1 MFLVEF
7 LYGRYPEYP
16 TPNGATPNGRGTM
29 SDMNSIKEDQ
39 DGWGGRRANSGRKP
53 GSANKRT
60 REIADKAAEDGL
72 TPLDYMLS
80 VLRDDDAPFE
90 ERKWA
95 AEKAAPY
102 MHPRLQ
108 STRIRED
115 EDDPLIVEIVSFYD
129 RDKDTDTEP
138 N

>member
-1 MFLVEF
+1 M
-7 LYGRYPEYP
+7 
-16 TPNGATPNGRGTM
+16 
-29 SDMNSIKEDQ
+29 
-39 DGWGGRRANSGRKP
+39 
-53 GSANKRT
+53 
-60 REIADKAAEDGL
+60 
-72 TPLDYMLS
+72 DYMLS

-95 AEKAAPY
+95 AEKTAPY